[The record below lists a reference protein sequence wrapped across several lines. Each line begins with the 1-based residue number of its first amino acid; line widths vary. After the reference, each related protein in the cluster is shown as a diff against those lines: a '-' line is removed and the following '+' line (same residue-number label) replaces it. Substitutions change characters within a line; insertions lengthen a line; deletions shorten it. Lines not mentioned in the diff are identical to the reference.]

1 MSSANSSNASSSNS
15 ASGSMVLNQT
25 RHEPFYYRID
35 GLISTHV
42 PGYTN
47 LENKRPY
54 REHLKLF
61 LNLIMPMYEPMYN
74 SNINVSR
81 LNKFLLF
88 LDGLE
93 LNGSL
98 EATISLWH
106 QTKIDKITFDEIRL
120 GTNGLYV
127 EKAQHSLTI
136 SSVIGGQPPTTF
148 KR

>member
-1 MSSANSSNASSSNS
+1 
-15 ASGSMVLNQT
+15 
-25 RHEPFYYRID
+25 
-35 GLISTHV
+35 
-42 PGYTN
+42 
-47 LENKRPY
+47 
-54 REHLKLF
+54 
-61 LNLIMPMYEPMYN
+61 MYN

-81 LNKFLLF
+81 ITKSLLF
-88 LDGLE
+88 LDGLV